1 MVDRRSTVELVLLF
15 LLFQSAFGQSVRLS
29 SATERAALLTLRS
42 SLGLRGKDWPK
53 KLDPCSSWT
62 GVRCRGDGRVVEIN
76 ISGLRRSRFGLLNP
90 QFSVDA
96 LANLTLLGYFN
107 SSGFSLPGP
116 IPVWFGQRLSSLRV
130 LDLRSS
136 SVSGII
142 PSTLSQLSRL
152 SVLDLSQNS
161 LTGSI
166 HSSFSFL
173 SNLTVLDFSSNFLSG
188 TIPPALGTLSKLQVL
203 NLSTNSFSGSI
214 PVELGELSRLV
225 DLDLSSNS
233 LSGSLP
239 QDLRGWRNLQKLVI
253 GGNDIS
259 GGVPDILWS
268 MPELRFLDVSKNNLT
283 GALPNLSS
291 NANATAAVFDLS
303 HNLFYGGLTS
313 LLWKSSFVDLS
324 NNYVQ
329 GKVPDGTP
337 SNASL
342 ASNCLQNVT
351 NQRSLEDCSFFY
363 AERGLSFDNF
373 GVPNTIQTRKNNRR
387 LVFILA
393 GVFGGFGFI
402 VILVLVLVVLLINRE
417 RGVTDGGIG
426 AGPVPA
432 GSGVTDRGI
441 GVGPVPEGRGAPPPE
456 VSIKLPS
463 LLEKA
468 FTYEQLLQA
477 TGNFSDS
484 NLIKHGH
491 SGDLFRGIL
500 EGGILVVIKRID
512 LRSFKKEA
520 YMVELELF
528 SRASHTRLV
537 PLMGHCLEHE
547 NEKLMVYK
555 YMPNRD
561 LSNSFYRTNLEDDS
575 FQSLDWITRLKIATG
590 AAEGLFYL
598 HQCTPPL
605 VHRYSRTSFYGMWCH
620 GFIGILPCGSVGSCF
635 VHNHA
640 VAGSNPA
647 YNQKK
652 GGEGK

>member
-15 LLFQSAFGQSVRLS
+15 LLFQSAFGQPVRLS

-53 KLDPCSSWT
+53 KADPCSSWT
-62 GVRCRGDGRVVEIN
+62 GVQCRHGRVVGIN
-76 ISGLRRSRFGLLNP
+76 ISGLRRSRFGRLNP

-96 LANLTLLGYFN
+96 LANLTLLGSFN
-107 SSGFSLPGP
+107 SSGFSLPDP
-116 IPVWFGQRLSSLRV
+116 IP
-130 LDLRSS
+130 
-136 SVSGII
+136 
-142 PSTLSQLSRL
+142 TLSQLSRL
-152 SVLDLSQNS
+152 SVLDLSRNS

-188 TIPPALGTLSKLQVL
+188 TIPPVLGTLSKLQVL
-203 NLSTNSFSGSI
+203 NLSTNSISDSI
-214 PVELGELSRLV
+214 PLELGELSRLV

-233 LSGSLP
+233 LSG
-239 QDLRGWRNLQKLVI
+239 
-253 GGNDIS
+253 
-259 GGVPDILWS
+259 GVPDILWS
-268 MPELRFLDVSKNNLT
+268 IPELRFLDVSKNNLT
-283 GALPNLSS
+283 GVLPNLSS
-291 NANATAAVFDLS
+291 NANATAEVFDLS
-303 HNLFYGGLTS
+303 QNLFFGGLTS

-329 GKVPDGTP
+329 GKVPDDTP
-337 SNASL
+337 INASL

-363 AERGLSFDNF
+363 AEWELSFDNF

-402 VILVLVLVVLLINRE
+402 VILVLVLVVLLSNRE
-417 RGVTDGGIG
+417 RGVTDRGIG

-432 GSGVTDRGI
+432 GGVVTDRGI
-441 GVGPVPEGRGAPPPE
+441 GVGPVPEGGGALPPE

-463 LLEKA
+463 LLGKS
-468 FTYEQLLQA
+468 FSYEQLLRA
-477 TGNFSDS
+477 TSDFSDS

-500 EGGILVVIKRID
+500 EGGIHVVIKRID

-547 NEKLMVYK
+547 NEKFMELQRVYFISINALLPWFTEMFK
-555 YMPNRD
+555 PASSILLNDKFEVRLGS
-561 LSNSFYRTNLEDDS
+561 LSEVCAQEGNAHQNV
-575 FQSLDWITRLKIATG
+575 ITRL
-590 AAEGLFYL
+590 L
-598 HQCTPPL
+598 Q
-605 VHRYSRTSFYGMWCH
+605 
-620 GFIGILPCGSVGSCF
+620 LPT
-635 VHNHA
+635 
-640 VAGSNPA
+640 
-647 YNQKK
+647 
-652 GGEGK
+652 